1 MKLTVKQLKEV
12 IRGSLLS
19 EESWVPGRWMPDDGE
34 PVDPDELQEIDTD
47 PSNNP
52 GRPSDAYEYIGMH
65 PTANAALAH
74 PSVATGASSNAS
86 AMSNV
91 DVAVDSST
99 DEEAI

>member
-1 MKLTVKQLKEV
+1 MKITVKQLKEV
-12 IRGSLLS
+12 IRSSLLS
-19 EESWVPGRWMPDDGE
+19 EESWVPGRWMPDSSE

-65 PTANAALAH
+65 PAANAALAH
-74 PSVATGASSNAS
+74 PSVATGAGGGESSTMNFS
-86 AMSNV
+86 SHS
-91 DVAVDSST
+91 DVST